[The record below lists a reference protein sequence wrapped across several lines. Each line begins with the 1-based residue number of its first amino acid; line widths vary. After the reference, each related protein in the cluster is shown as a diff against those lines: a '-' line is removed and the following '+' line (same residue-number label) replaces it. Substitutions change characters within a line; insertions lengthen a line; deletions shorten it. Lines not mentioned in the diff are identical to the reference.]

1 LYQILQA
8 DLAAKGERRNC
19 KKSPLCLC
27 LVPTSPV
34 GEKKEKQEGDA
45 KAGCSSGAGW
55 SGGKYPEKFTIMEQ
69 RGINTSSA
77 QEERVRSVLGWWC
90 CCTDQ
95 GMLRLRVALLMRKK
109 QRKIWLALMAGE
121 ADLLPN
127 FYWEN

>member
-1 LYQILQA
+1 
-8 DLAAKGERRNC
+8 
-19 KKSPLCLC
+19 
-27 LVPTSPV
+27 
-34 GEKKEKQEGDA
+34 
-45 KAGCSSGAGW
+45 
-55 SGGKYPEKFTIMEQ
+55 MEQ

-127 FYWEN
+127 FYWENYTLEHVCDGAIPTTCHSAS